1 MRILRCLTNQRF
13 KLLYEKEQR
22 KSAFR
27 EKIFPNKINSENIP
41 KLIEMMEE
49 TQRIVLNIL
58 VSFVI

>member
-27 EKIFPNKINSENIP
+27 VKYSQTKINSENIP

-49 TQRIVLNIL
+49 TQRIVLNIF
-58 VSFVI
+58 VPFVI